1 MSSLNYIYYN
11 ELSLDDENNFII
23 NITES
28 NEVDNNKFIA
38 GEEYLLS
45 MCRLKPKKEDYIS
58 KWVDCDIINDL
69 WKKSTMQERK
79 KRCLT
84 LQ

>member
-1 MSSLNYIYYN
+1 M
-11 ELSLDDENNFII
+11 DDENNFII

-45 MCRLKPKKEDYIS
+45 MWRLKPKKEDYIS
-58 KWVDCDIINDL
+58 KWVDYDIINDL